1 MIKVNDNFHELADM
15 YLFSEV
21 GKRVRNFR
29 DSHPTTD
36 VVRMDIGDVTLP
48 MFPSVA
54 EEMTRAIADM
64 RSSAT
69 FKGYGPEQGYGFMR
83 ELISEYD
90 YRRRGIEI
98 DADDIFV
105 SDGAKSDLANL
116 GDIFPDDLF
125 VALPNPSYP
134 VYVDDNVIQGRAG
147 RCIRGR
153 WSRLVYMD
161 INEGNGFV
169 PDTPAVAPD
178 IIIPDIIIMC
188 YPNNPTGECITRD
201 RLEAWVEFAR
211 RQGCLII
218 YDSAYEAYVRTP
230 DCVRSIYEI
239 PGAEEVAIEVR
250 SYSKTAGFTGLRCG
264 YTVVPEK
271 LRGRYS
277 DGRSVSVKQLWLR
290 RQTTMFNGVSYVTQ
304 RGAAALYTEQGQK
317 DISSAVDYYLGNAGL
332 IKEKFIEAGFSAYG
346 GVDSPYV
353 WVKGHSVKDS
363 WEMFDSCLEHGHFS
377 TTPGIGFG
385 PGGEGYIRL
394 TGFNSRENTE
404 KAMAGLK
411 GIPL

>member
-1 MIKVNDNFHELADM
+1 MIKVNDNFHELADT

-29 DSHPTTD
+29 ESHPTTD

-69 FKGYGPEQGYGFMR
+69 FKGYGPEQGYGFLR

-178 IIIPDIIIMC
+178 IIIMC

-211 RQGCLII
+211 RHGCLII

-250 SYSKTAGFTGLRCG
+250 S
-264 YTVVPEK
+264 
-271 LRGRYS
+271 YS

-317 DISSAVDYYLGNAGL
+317 EIASAVDYYLGNAGV

-353 WVKGHSVKDS
+353 WVKGHSLKDS